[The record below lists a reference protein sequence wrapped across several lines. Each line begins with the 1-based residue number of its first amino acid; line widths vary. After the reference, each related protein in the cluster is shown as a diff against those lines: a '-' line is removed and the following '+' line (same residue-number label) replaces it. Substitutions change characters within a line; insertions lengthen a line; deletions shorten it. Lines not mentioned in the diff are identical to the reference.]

1 MHSVNLMPR
10 IVRTKSS
17 AVICFVLV
25 LSLILVCESSL
36 FVQAAGS
43 SFGYVS
49 VGSSNKS
56 TFGGL
61 YVSNFTSPPDL
72 GNITQIQVYLATG
85 GTPAKAVIYSDK
97 NGAPDALLAKSD
109 ETSITGTSGSW
120 VSFSV
125 SYAGSPNTVYWLG
138 VVLVN
143 AGTYYYSSGVSGR
156 AVYSASETGA
166 PSTFPSGNIS
176 LEDGLSIYAVYDPS
190 LAPASSEPNFNLV
203 QTLLLLVAV
212 VGLIVLA
219 ILAVVYLK
227 TKKNKKT

>member
-1 MHSVNLMPR
+1 MPHT
-10 IVRTKSS
+10 VRTKVSV
-17 AVICFVLV
+17 VICFVLM
-25 LSLILVCESSL
+25 SALILVGESSL
-36 FVQAAGS
+36 SVQAAGS

-61 YVSNFTSPPDL
+61 YVSNFTSPSDL

-85 GTPAKAVIYSDK
+85 GTHAKAVIYSDN
-97 NGAPDALLAKSD
+97 NGAPDTLLAKSD

-120 VSFSV
+120 ITFNV
-125 SYAGSPNTVYWLG
+125 SYAGSPIKVYWLG

-156 AVYSASETGA
+156 AIYSASETDA
-166 PSTFPSGNIS
+166 PNTLPSGNIS
-176 LEDGLSIYAVYDPS
+176 IEDGLSVYAVYDTS
-190 LAPASSEPNFNLV
+190 LAPSSSEPNFNFV
-203 QTLLLLVAV
+203 QILFLLVAV

-227 TKKNKKT
+227 TKKN

>member
-1 MHSVNLMPR
+1 MPR
-10 IVRTKSS
+10 TVRTKVSV
-17 AVICFVLV
+17 VICFVLM
-25 LSLILVCESSL
+25 SALILVGESSL
-36 FVQAAGS
+36 SVQAAGS

-61 YVSNFTSPPDL
+61 YVSNFTSPPAL

-85 GTPAKAVIYSDK
+85 GTPAKAVIYSDN

-109 ETSITGTSGSW
+109 ETSLTGTSGSW
-120 VSFSV
+120 VTFSV
-125 SYAGSPNTVYWLG
+125 SYSGSPNTVYWLG

-143 AGTYYYSSGVSGR
+143 AGTYYYSSGGNGR
-156 AVYSASETGA
+156 AIYSASETDT
-166 PSTFPSGNIS
+166 PNTLPSGNIS
-176 LEDGLSIYAVYDPS
+176 LEDGLSVYAIYDPS
-190 LAPASSEPNFNLV
+190 SAPASSEPNFNMV
-203 QTLLLLVAV
+203 QTLILLVAV
-212 VGLIVLA
+212 VGLIVVA